1 MKIWKSLFQKLQPFP
16 SAHLTFLQNIFPIFA
31 LLKMLQS
38 VIFRSTTTF
47 KLKHRIRV
55 CELWISFCIDDVTEI
70 TRPADRSFVIG
81 WPTTNVVATFKSFD
95 LKETWLNKLTEQIQ
109 EERGKQ
115 VPKTLTLDIMNKE
128 VDKVSATTNTL

>member
-1 MKIWKSLFQKLQPFP
+1 MVLGVPVLKHIKVLYSYYSL
-16 SAHLTFLQNIFPIFA
+16 S
-31 LLKMLQS
+31 
-38 VIFRSTTTF
+38 FRSTTTF

-55 CELWISFCIDDVTEI
+55 CELWISFCIDDVTEV
-70 TRPADRSFVIG
+70 TRPMDRSFVIG

-115 VPKTLTLDIMNKE
+115 MPKSIKLNITNKE
-128 VDKVSATTNTL
+128 VDRV